1 MTTFVGEGLGTCQKA
16 MDCIGELRHNGIS
29 ANITTGGISIW
40 AEDKDVEAEGVTINQ
55 IELMR
60 IVVQSFG
67 GKAYEGIRTTLSE
80 RVVGGIESRNVSS

>member
-1 MTTFVGEGLGTCQKA
+1 
-16 MDCIGELRHNGIS
+16 MDCISELRHNDIS

-55 IELMR
+55 IKLMH

-67 GKAYEGIRTTLSE
+67 GKAYEGNRTTLSE
-80 RVVGGIESRNVSS
+80 RVIGGIESRNVSS